1 MSRAAGP
8 LGLALSGGG
17 ARAAYQVG
25 VLLRIAERVPDLD
38 FSIVT
43 GVSAGA
49 INASL
54 LAGHSESL
62 GSAALELA
70 RCWESLTLP
79 QVMEARIG
87 TALRAAL
94 RLGWKGVTN
103 ATGLEFR
110 SLVDVTPLRSF
121 LAARVPFAGIG
132 ANVASGKLKAVGLS
146 TTCYESGETV
156 TFVQSGPDVP
166 VWQRAKRRSIPTEL
180 TLEHVMAS
188 AAIPLV
194 FPAVRLGQ
202 AHFGDGSVRATAP
215 LSPAIHLGA
224 ARILT
229 ITMRH
234 RGPEACFSPTSV
246 PYPPPGQILGSLLNA
261 VFLDALDADILRL
274 ERLNELI
281 AHLPPSVDVPQG
293 LRTISLLAIRPSIDL
308 ATPARDLKLELPLA
322 LRLLGRA
329 LGLNERA
336 AAHFVSYL
344 LFEPPYVG
352 RLMEI
357 GYEDAGR
364 QWEAIARFLD

>member
-1 MSRAAGP
+1 V
-8 LGLALSGGG
+8 LSGGG

-38 FSIVT
+38 ISIIT

-49 INASL
+49 INATL
-54 LAGHSESL
+54 LAGHSGSL

-79 QVMEARIG
+79 QVMEARLG

-103 ATGLEFR
+103 AAGLEFR
-110 SLVDVTPLRSF
+110 SLVDVTPLRGF
-121 LAARVPFAGIG
+121 LAPRTPFAGIG
-132 ANVASGKLKAVGLS
+132 SNVASGRLKAIGLS

-156 TFVQSGPDVP
+156 TFVQSGPDLP
-166 VWQRAKRRSIPTEL
+166 IWQRAKRRSVSTVI
-180 TLEHVMAS
+180 TLDHVMAS

-194 FPAVRLGQ
+194 FPAVRLGD

-224 ARILT
+224 ARLLT

-234 RGPEACFSPTSV
+234 TGPEACFAPNSV
-246 PYPPPGQILGSLLNA
+246 PYPSPGQILGLLLNA

-281 AHLPPSVDVPQG
+281 ARVPSSVDVPQG
-293 LRTISLLAIRPSIDL
+293 LRPISMLAVRPSVDL
-308 ATPARDLKLELPLA
+308 ATPARDLKLELPLT

-329 LGLNERA
+329 LGLNEGA

-344 LFEPPYVG
+344 LFEPPYIG

-364 QWEAIARFLD
+364 QWEALARFLD